1 MRAVTFLKRDV
12 FLAELRRELS
22 PMIERPSVKR
32 NIASLDEARLQ
43 QQAIGVQLRQMFA
56 EVVEEPV
63 PRELLLL
70 LHKADERR
78 LAAK

>member
-1 MRAVTFLKRDV
+1 
-12 FLAELRRELS
+12 
-22 PMIERPSVKR
+22 MIERPSAKR
-32 NIASLDEARLQ
+32 VCTSPDEARLQ

>member
-1 MRAVTFLKRDV
+1 
-12 FLAELRRELS
+12 
-22 PMIERPSVKR
+22 MIERPSVKR

-43 QQAIGVQLRQMFA
+43 QQAIGMQLRQLFA
-56 EVVEEPV
+56 EVIEEPV